1 MSMPSAMPTSFI
13 PGQSMVHRIHPVTK
27 IVWIVVYV
35 ALAFTTQNIFVL
47 YSVALLAI
55 VLAIISGVFRPL
67 LKAAYLI
74 IPIGSSLISL
84 QVLAPAVER
93 PWTPIAE
100 IGFVTLYG
108 DGLYYALVLLGR
120 IVSSM
125 LLALVM
131 VMTTHPSDLF
141 LAFSKLKI
149 PYTFNFMLAMTLQ
162 LIPVFQREVGIVLSA
177 QKSRGMKGSGFSA
190 VLPSFVPVF
199 VGAIERVQQL
209 SISLESRGFGS
220 SGDKTSYRRVV
231 ARIQDWVYGIAG
243 ALAMIGLMVYSI
255 LQPRL
260 WNLSDIIVFEP
271 QTVLVTFSIS
281 VTIFFSVI
289 LGATFLSFRKT

>member
-1 MSMPSAMPTSFI
+1 MSMATAMPTSFI

-27 IVWIVVYV
+27 IVWIIVYV
-35 ALAFTTQNIFVL
+35 ALAFTTQNIFIL

-84 QVLAPAVER
+84 QVLAPATER

-100 IGFVTLYG
+100 IGSVTLYG

-120 IVSSM
+120 IISSM

-177 QKSRGMKGSGFSA
+177 QKSRGMKGSGFSS

-220 SGDKTSYRRVV
+220 SGEKTSYRRVV
-231 ARIQDWVYGIAG
+231 ARVQDWVYGIVG
-243 ALAMIGLMVYSI
+243 ALAMIGLTVYSI
-255 LQPRL
+255 LQPRW
-260 WNLSDIIVFEP
+260 WNLSDIVVFEP
-271 QTVLVTFSIS
+271 QTVLVTFTIS
-281 VTIFFSVI
+281 VTIFFSVMV
-289 LGATFLSFRKT
+289 GAAFLSFRKT

>member
-1 MSMPSAMPTSFI
+1 MSMATAMPTSFI
-13 PGQSMVHRIHPVTK
+13 PGQSVVHRIHPVTK
-27 IVWIVVYV
+27 IVWIIVYV
-35 ALAFTTQNIFVL
+35 ALAFTTQNIFIL

-55 VLAIISGVFRPL
+55 VLAIVSGVFRPL

-84 QVLAPAVER
+84 QVLAPATER

-100 IGFVTLYG
+100 IGIVTLYG

-177 QKSRGMKGSGFSA
+177 QKSRGMKGSGFSS

-231 ARIQDWVYGIAG
+231 ARVQDWVYGIVG
-243 ALAMIGLMVYSI
+243 ALAMIGLLVYSI
-255 LQPRL
+255 LQPRW
-260 WNLSDIIVFEP
+260 WNLSDLVVFEP
-271 QTVLVTFSIS
+271 QTVLVTFTIS

-289 LGATFLSFRKT
+289 VGAAFLSFRKT

>member
-13 PGQSMVHRIHPVTK
+13 SGNSVVHRIHPVTK
-27 IVWIVVYV
+27 IVWIFVYV
-35 ALAFTTQNIFVL
+35 ILAFTTQNIFVL
-47 YSVALLAI
+47 YGMA
-55 VLAIISGVFRPL
+55 VLAIILAIVAGVFRPL

-74 IPIGSSLISL
+74 IPVGSSLISL
-84 QVLAPAVER
+84 QVLAPAVEK

-100 IGFVTLYG
+100 LGFVTLYG

-231 ARIQDWVYGIAG
+231 ARIQDWVYGIGG
-243 ALAMIGLMVYSI
+243 ALIMIGLMVYSI

-260 WNLSDIIVFEP
+260 WNLSEVIVFEP
-271 QTVLVTFSIS
+271 QTVLVTFSIA
-281 VTIFFSVI
+281 VTIFASVI
-289 LGATFLSFRKT
+289 LGAMFLSFRKT

>member
-1 MSMPSAMPTSFI
+1 MPNVMPTSFI
-13 PGQSMVHRIHPVTK
+13 PRASMVHRIHPVTK
-27 IVWIVVYV
+27 MVWVLVYIV
-35 ALAFTTQNIFVL
+35 LAFTTQNIFIL
-47 YSVALLAI
+47 YGMALFAIGLALLA
-55 VLAIISGVFRPL
+55 GVFRPL

-74 IPIGSSLISL
+74 VPVGSSLIAL

-120 IVSSM
+120 IISSM
-125 LLALVM
+125 LLTLVM

-141 LAFSKLKI
+141 LAFSKLKV

-209 SISLESRGFGS
+209 SVSLESRGFGS
-220 SGDKTSYRRVV
+220 SGNKTSYRKVTSRT
-231 ARIQDWVYGIAG
+231 QDWVYGIVG
-243 ALAMIGLMVYSI
+243 AVAMLGLMVYSI

-260 WNLSDIIVFEP
+260 WNLSDIVVFAPE
-271 QTVLVTFSIS
+271 TVLVTFSVA
-281 VTIFFSVI
+281 VTLFSFVI
-289 LGATFLSFRKT
+289 VGALFLSLRKT

>member
-1 MSMPSAMPTSFI
+1 MSMATAMPTSFI

-27 IVWIVVYV
+27 IVWIIVYV
-35 ALAFTTQNIFVL
+35 ALAFTTQNIFIL

-55 VLAIISGVFRPL
+55 VLAIVSGVFRPL

-84 QVLAPAVER
+84 QVLAPATER

-100 IGFVTLYG
+100 IGIVTLYG

-177 QKSRGMKGSGFSA
+177 QKSRGMKGSGFSS

-220 SGDKTSYRRVV
+220 SGEKTSYRRVV
-231 ARIQDWVYGIAG
+231 ARVQDWVYGIVG

-255 LQPRL
+255 LQPRW
-260 WNLSDIIVFEP
+260 WNLSDIVVFEP
-271 QTVLVTFSIS
+271 QTVLVTFTIS

-289 LGATFLSFRKT
+289 VGAAFLSFRKT

>member
-1 MSMPSAMPTSFI
+1 MSMATAMPTSFI

-27 IVWIVVYV
+27 IVWIIVYV
-35 ALAFTTQNIFVL
+35 ALAFTTQNIFIL

-84 QVLAPAVER
+84 QVLAPATER

-100 IGFVTLYG
+100 IGSVTLYG

-177 QKSRGMKGSGFSA
+177 QKSRGMKGSGFSS

-220 SGDKTSYRRVV
+220 SGEKTSYRRVV
-231 ARIQDWVYGIAG
+231 ARVQDWVYGIVG
-243 ALAMIGLMVYSI
+243 ALAMIGLTVYSI
-255 LQPRL
+255 LQPRW
-260 WNLSDIIVFEP
+260 WNLSDIVVFEP
-271 QTVLVTFSIS
+271 QTVLVTFTIS
-281 VTIFFSVI
+281 VTIFFSVMV
-289 LGATFLSFRKT
+289 GAAFLSFRKT

>member
-13 PGQSMVHRIHPVTK
+13 PGRSLVHRIHPVTK
-27 IVWIVVYV
+27 ILWILVYV
-35 ALAFTTQNIFVL
+35 ILAFTTQNIFIL
-47 YSVALLAI
+47 YGMAI
-55 VLAIISGVFRPL
+55 LAIILAVIGGVLRPL

-74 IPIGSSLISL
+74 VPVGSSLIAL
-84 QVLAPAVER
+84 QTLAPAVER

-108 DGLYYALVLLGR
+108 DGLYFALVLLGR

-220 SGDKTSYRRVV
+220 SGEKTSYRQVV
-231 ARIQDWVYGIAG
+231 ARIQDWVYGIGG
-243 ALAMIGLMVYSI
+243 AVVMIGLMVYSI
-255 LQPRL
+255 LQPRF
-260 WNLSDIIVFEP
+260 WNLSNIVVFEP
-271 QTVLVTFSIS
+271 QTVLIAFTIS

-289 LGATFLSFRKT
+289 LGAAFLSLRKT